1 MLVVSGLQFYCH
13 IVYCRC
19 HLQLVLID
27 QCCAVLMKV
36 FIGHA
41 ESISS
46 VVFMPDSKSLVSF
59 GEAIFV
65 WDFLASESGNF
76 VPHAAE

>member
-1 MLVVSGLQFYCH
+1 MLKNSSSH
-13 IVYCRC
+13 W
-19 HLQLVLID
+19 QLSSAVD
-27 QCCAVLMKV
+27 CESHVVLMKV

-46 VVFMPDSKSLVSF
+46 VMFMPDSKSLVSF

-76 VPHAAE
+76 VPPAAE

>member
-1 MLVVSGLQFYCH
+1 MLKNSTSHWQLSSDVDCE
-13 IVYCRC
+13 CR
-19 HLQLVLID
+19 V
-27 QCCAVLMKV
+27 VLMKV

-46 VVFMPDSKSLVSF
+46 VMFMPDSKSLVSF

-76 VPHAAE
+76 VLPAAE